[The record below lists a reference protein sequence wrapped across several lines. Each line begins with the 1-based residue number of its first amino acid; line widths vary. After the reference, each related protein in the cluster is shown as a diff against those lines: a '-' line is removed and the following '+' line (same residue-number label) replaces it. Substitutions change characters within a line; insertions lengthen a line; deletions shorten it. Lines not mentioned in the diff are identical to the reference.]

1 MTTETD
7 WSVLEQS
14 LSRLDAAGKGVRF
27 WWRDDDAIEATSQL
41 DRLLDLSN
49 RFEVPVLL
57 AVIPCDSEQS
67 LANRIDGEALAVPA
81 VHGFAHVNH
90 ASADEKK
97 QELGD
102 HRPADHVLAE
112 LFEGRR
118 ILESLFGEK
127 LSPVLVPPWNRISPE
142 IVSRLPEKGFKG
154 LSCFGAEDEI
164 TPVDGL
170 AIHNTHVDVIDWRGS
185 RGLTS
190 ESILLEQV
198 SKEIDRYAAS
208 DDALPIG
215 LLTHHL
221 VHDGHVWTFIEEL
234 IDRISRHDACKWV
247 SPSELFGY

>member
-7 WSVLEQS
+7 WSALEHS
-14 LSRLDAAGKGVRF
+14 LSTLDAAGKRARF

-41 DRLLDLSN
+41 DRLIDLSK
-49 RFEVPVLL
+49 RFDVPVLL
-57 AVIPCDSEQS
+57 AVIPCDAEQS
-67 LANRIDGEALAVPA
+67 LANRLESVPLAVPA

-90 ASADEKK
+90 AGGDEKK

-102 HRPADHVLAE
+102 HRPVDHVLAE

-127 LSPVLVPPWNRISPE
+127 LAPVLVPPWNRISPE

-190 ESILLEQV
+190 ESILLDQV
-198 SKEIDRYAAS
+198 SKEVDRFVATDSAA
-208 DDALPIG
+208 PIG

-234 IDRISRHDACKWV
+234 IDRISRHEGCSWV
-247 SPSELFGY
+247 GPRDLFGY